1 MSDALTCVVFDVDG
15 TLVDSERDGH
25 RIAFN
30 RAFDEL
36 GLPDRWDEE
45 LYGRLLEVT
54 GGARRID
61 TWLRERG
68 MEEAERSRLVPRL
81 HERKTALFQQ
91 LVTDRAIDP
100 RPGVRELLDDLDAAC
115 IRLAVA
121 TTGTRSWVGPLL
133 DLLFGAGRFPVVITG
148 DDVPARKPDPSAYLM
163 ALDELGVDPRTVLAV
178 EDSEP
183 GLVAAHDAGL
193 ACAVVVNDYTAGH
206 DLTDADLLL
215 DGFGAPQRPAT
226 VLADPHGVAT
236 DGVLSADTLR
246 RLAAAAAGD
255 A

>member
-30 RAFDEL
+30 RAFAEL

-61 TWLRERG
+61 AWLRDRG
-68 MEEAERSRLVPRL
+68 MEEAERRRLVPRL

-91 LVTDRAIDP
+91 LVTEGAIDP
-100 RPGVRELLDDLDAAC
+100 RPGVRELLDDLDAAGVM
-115 IRLAVA
+115 LAVA
-121 TTGTRSWVGPLL
+121 TTGTRSWVEPLL
-133 DLLFGAGRFPVVITG
+133 DRLFGARRFRVVITG
-148 DDVPARKPDPSAYLM
+148 DDVADRKPDPSAYLM
-163 ALDELGVDPRTVLAV
+163 ALDQLGVDASAVVAV

-206 DLTDADLLL
+206 DLTDADLVL
-215 DGFGAPQRPAT
+215 DGFGTPQRPAT
-226 VLADPHGVAT
+226 VLADPHRVAT
-236 DGVLSADTLR
+236 DGVLSAKTLT
-246 RLAAAAAGD
+246 RLAEASAGD

>member
-30 RAFDEL
+30 RAFAEL

-61 TWLRERG
+61 TWLREQG
-68 MEEAERSRLVPRL
+68 MEEAERRRLVPRL

-91 LVTDRAIDP
+91 LVTEGAIDP
-100 RPGVRELLDDLDAAC
+100 RPGVNELLDDLDAAGV
-115 IRLAVA
+115 RLAVA
-121 TTGTRSWVGPLL
+121 TTGTRSWVEPLL
-133 DLLFGAGRFPVVITG
+133 DRLFGIGRFPVVVTG
-148 DDVPARKPDPSAYLM
+148 DDVPKRKPDPSAYLM
-163 ALDELGVDPRTVLAV
+163 ALDGLGADPRAVVAV

-183 GLVAAHDAGL
+183 GLVAARAAGL
-193 ACAVVVNDYTAGH
+193 TCAVVVNDYTAGH
-206 DLTDADLLL
+206 DLTEADLVL
-215 DGFGAPQRPAT
+215 DGFGTPQRPAD
-226 VLADPHGVAT
+226 VLADPHSIAT
-236 DGVLSADTLR
+236 DGVLSATTLAH
-246 RLAAAAAGD
+246 LAAAAGGA
-255 A
+255 